1 MVMEKGLSSKEVEE
15 NLLKF
20 GKNTIRGKKTT
31 STVQLFFSQFPSFIN
46 GILLLASLFSFY
58 IGDYVDGPLILV
70 ILILSASFSF
80 LQEYRAE
87 KELEK
92 LKNLIS
98 PTSRV
103 LRNGKEEEIPSV
115 DIVYGDLVILNE
127 GDKIPA
133 DGTIVHSSDFE
144 IDESIITGESASVIK
159 DSHEEVFSGTLI
171 IKGKAHIKITK
182 TGKNSRLGQIAETLS
197 QIKVEKTPLQKQLDK
212 VGKVISVIIVVIASL
227 LVPIGISN
235 GLHFFPLVLL
245 AVSIAVAAIPES
257 LPAVITIT
265 LAIGTGRMARN
276 KAIVRKMAS
285 VETLGAI
292 QVLLIDKTGTLTQN
306 SMRVKNFW
314 IMDKKKLK
322 QLLMTAVLGN
332 TASLIEKASENKFDI
347 VGDRTDGA
355 VLLWAKE
362 QNGDTKSLMDG
373 GKIIEENTFD
383 QESKTISTVFEED
396 GKRYVFVR
404 GAPESI
410 LEKSKVSE
418 EEKNKINKVMEDYAR
433 EGLRIIGF
441 GSKIENHEKETDRE
455 HIENNLEFLGIVGI
469 HDAPRP
475 DAKDAVESAKKA
487 GIKVIMVTGDNEIT
501 ALTIA
506 KEVGLIDKDEDVVT
520 GQELS
525 KMTDEELKKII
536 EKTRIF
542 ARTTPEDK
550 LRLTTLFKELG
561 YVVGV
566 TGDGVNDALAL
577 KKADVGVSMGQRG
590 TDVAKEASDIVL
602 TDDSFSTLIKAIL
615 EGRTIYNNIVKS
627 IVYLLSG
634 NLSELSLIFFGLLLG
649 LPSPLLPT
657 QILWMNIV
665 TDGLPALALA
675 SDYKNKKVLGDSPRN
690 PKQPILTSGRI
701 MFIGTV
707 GFAVSGLLI
716 FIFSMLLKSNSEVFS
731 RTVIFNLLVLF
742 HFGIV
747 LLVRGR
753 EMFSPNKFL
762 FISLLIIFTLQ
773 IAVTFV
779 LFLQRIFHLGF

>member
-20 GKNTIRGKKTT
+20 GRNTIRGKKTT
-31 STVQLFFSQFPSFIN
+31 SEVQLFFSQFPSFIN

-58 IGDYVDGPLILV
+58 IGSYVDGPLILV

-133 DGTIVHSSDFE
+133 DGIIVHSSDFE

-212 VGKVISVIIVVIASL
+212 VGKVISVIIVIIASL

-314 IMDKKKLK
+314 IMDKKNLK

-332 TASLIEKASENKFDI
+332 TAALIEKASENKFDI

-383 QESKTISTVFEED
+383 QESKTISTVFEE
-396 GKRYVFVR
+396 GGQRYVFVR

-418 EEKNKINKVMEDYAR
+418 EEKNKINKIMEDYAR

-441 GSKIENHEKETDRE
+441 GSKIEKHEKETDRD

-550 LRLTTLFKELG
+550 LRLTTLFKNLG
-561 YVVGV
+561 YIVGV

-577 KKADVGVSMGQRG
+577 KKADVGVAMGERG

-701 MFIGTV
+701 MFIGAV

-753 EMFSPNKFL
+753 EMLSPNKFL
-762 FISLLIIFTLQ
+762 FISLFIIFTLQ
-773 IAVTFV
+773 IAITFV
-779 LFLQRIFHLGF
+779 PFFQRIFHLGF

>member
-1 MVMEKGLSSKEVEE
+1 MEKGLSAKDVEE
-15 NLLKF
+15 GIRKF
-20 GKNTIRGKKTT
+20 GKNTISQGRAFSPIK
-31 STVQLFFSQFPSFIN
+31 LFLSQFPSFIN
-46 GILLLASLFSFY
+46 CILFLASIFSFFIRNY
-58 IGDYVDGPLILV
+58 IDGSLILV

-92 LKNLIS
+92 LKNLIA
-98 PTSRV
+98 PASRV
-103 LRNGKEEEIPSV
+103 LRDGKEMEIPSV
-115 DIVYGDLVILNE
+115 DIVPEDMVILNE

-133 DGTIVHSSDFE
+133 DGIIVHSSDFE

-159 DSHEEVFSGTLI
+159 DLHEEVFSGTLV
-171 IKGKAHIKITK
+171 IKGKARIKITK
-182 TGKNSRLGQIAETLS
+182 TGKDSRLGKIAETLS
-197 QIKVEKTPLQKQLDK
+197 QIEADKTPLQKQLDK
-212 VGKVISVIIVVIASL
+212 VGKIISIIIVTIASL
-227 LVPIGISN
+227 LVPIGVSN

-265 LAIGTGRMARN
+265 LAIGTSRMAKN

-362 QNGDTKSLMDG
+362 QNGDSKSLIDG

-383 QESKTISTVFEED
+383 QKSKTISTVFEED
-396 GKRYVFVR
+396 GKKYVFVR

-410 LEKSKVSE
+410 LEKSKVSD
-418 EEKNKINKVMEDYAR
+418 EEKNTINKMIDDYAR
-433 EGLRIIGF
+433 EGLRVIGF
-441 GSKIENHEKETDRE
+441 GSKIEKHNEKTDRA
-455 HIENNLEFLGIVGI
+455 HLENNLEFLGIVGI

-506 KEVGLIDKDEDVVT
+506 KEVGLIDKGEDVVT

-525 KMTDEELKKII
+525 KMTDEELSKII
-536 EKTRIF
+536 ERTKIF

-550 LRLTTLFKELG
+550 LRLTTLLKNLG
-561 YVVGV
+561 YIVGV

-602 TDDSFSTLIKAIL
+602 TDDSFSTLIKAVL

-649 LPSPLLPT
+649 LPPPLLPT
-657 QILWMNIV
+657 QILWVNIV

-690 PKQPILTSGRI
+690 PKQPILTGGRLI
-701 MFIGTV
+701 FIGAV
-707 GFAVSGLLI
+707 GFVVSGLLI

-731 RTVIFNLLVLF
+731 RTVIFNFLVLF

-747 LLVRGR
+747 FLVRGR

-762 FISLLIIFTLQ
+762 FISLFIIFALQ
-773 IAVTFV
+773 VAITFIP
-779 LFLQRIFHLGF
+779 FFKEIFHLGLE

>member
-1 MVMEKGLSSKEVEE
+1 MEKGLSPQEVEE

-20 GKNTIRGKKTT
+20 GKNTIREKK
-31 STVQLFFSQFPSFIN
+31 SASKIQLFFSQFPSFIN
-46 GILLLASLFSFY
+46 GILFLASLFSFY
-58 IGDYVDGPLILV
+58 IGNLVDGSLILV

-92 LKNLIS
+92 LKNLIA
-98 PTSRV
+98 PMSRV
-103 LRNGKEEEIPSV
+103 IRNGREEEISSS
-115 DIVYGDLVILNE
+115 DIVPGDLVILNE

-133 DGTIVHSSDFE
+133 DGTIVRSSNFE
-144 IDESIITGESASVIK
+144 IDESVITGESASIIK
-159 DSHEEVFSGTLI
+159 DSHEEVFSGTLV

-182 TGKNSRLGQIAETLS
+182 TGRDSRLGQIAETLS
-197 QIKVEKTPLQKQLDK
+197 QIKAEKTPLQKQLDK
-212 VGKVISVIIVVIASL
+212 VGKVISVIIVIIAFL

-235 GLHFFPLVLL
+235 GLHFFPLLLL
-245 AVSIAVAAIPES
+245 AISIAVAAIPES

-265 LAIGTGRMARN
+265 LAIGTSRMAKN

-285 VETLGAI
+285 VETLGAVQI
-292 QVLLIDKTGTLTQN
+292 LLIDKTGTLTQN
-306 SMRVKNFW
+306 SMRVKNFYLL
-314 IMDKKKLK
+314 DRKKLK
-322 QLLMTAVLGN
+322 QLLMSAVLGN
-332 TASLIEKASENKFDI
+332 TASLIEKASEGRFDI

-362 QNGDTKSLMDG
+362 QNGDIKSLIDG

-383 QESKTISTVFEED
+383 QKTKTISTVFEQNN
-396 GKRYVFVR
+396 KRYVFVR

-418 EEKNKINKVMEDYAR
+418 LEKNKINKIIENYAGQ
-433 EGLRIIGF
+433 GLRVIGF
-441 GSKIENHEKETDRE
+441 GSKIEDHERITDRN
-455 HIENNLEFLGIVGI
+455 HIEDNLEFLGIVGI

-475 DAKDAVESAKKA
+475 EAREAVESAKKA
-487 GIKVIMVTGDNEIT
+487 GIKVVMVTGDNELT
-501 ALTIA
+501 ALAIA
-506 KEVGLIDKDEDVVT
+506 KEVGLIDKDEDVIT
-520 GQELS
+520 GEELLR
-525 KMTDEELKKII
+525 MTDEELIKII

-550 LRLTTLFKELG
+550 LRLTTLFKNLG
-561 YVVGV
+561 YIVGV

-577 KKADVGVSMGQRG
+577 KKADVGVAMGQKG
-590 TDVAKEASDIVL
+590 TDVAKQASDIVL
-602 TDDSFSTLIKAIL
+602 MDDSFATLIKAVL

-657 QILWMNIV
+657 QILWVNLI

-675 SDYKNKKVLGDSPRN
+675 SDYRNKRVLADLPRD
-690 PKQPILTSGRI
+690 PKEPILGNGRLI
-701 MFIGTV
+701 FISFV
-707 GFAVSGLLI
+707 GFAVSGILI
-716 FIFSMLLKSNSEVFS
+716 VLFSILLKSYSEVFS

-747 LLVRGR
+747 MLVRGR

-762 FISLLIIFTLQ
+762 YISLLIILALQ
-773 IAVTFV
+773 IAITFV
-779 LFLQRIFHLGF
+779 PNLSKIFHLGLN

>member
-20 GKNTIRGKKTT
+20 GRNTIRGKKTT
-31 STVQLFFSQFPSFIN
+31 SEVQLFFSQFPSFIN

-58 IGDYVDGPLILV
+58 IGNYVDGPLILV

-133 DGTIVHSSDFE
+133 DGIIVHSSDFE

-212 VGKVISVIIVVIASL
+212 VGKVISVIIVIIASL

-314 IMDKKKLK
+314 IMDKKNLK

-332 TASLIEKASENKFDI
+332 TAALIEKASENKFDI

-383 QESKTISTVFEED
+383 QESKTISTVFEE
-396 GKRYVFVR
+396 GGQRYVFVR

-418 EEKNKINKVMEDYAR
+418 EEKNKINKIMEDYAR

-441 GSKIENHEKETDRE
+441 GSKIEKHEKETDRD

-550 LRLTTLFKELG
+550 LRLTTLFKNLG
-561 YVVGV
+561 YIVGV

-577 KKADVGVSMGQRG
+577 KKADVGVAMGERG

-701 MFIGTV
+701 MFIGAV

-753 EMFSPNKFL
+753 EMLSPNKFL
-762 FISLLIIFTLQ
+762 FISLFIIFTLQ
-773 IAVTFV
+773 IAITFV
-779 LFLQRIFHLGF
+779 PFFQRIFHLGF

>member
-58 IGDYVDGPLILV
+58 IGNYVDGPLILV

-212 VGKVISVIIVVIASL
+212 VGKVISVIIVIIASL

-410 LEKSKVSE
+410 LEKSLVSE
-418 EEKNKINKVMEDYAR
+418 EEKNKINKIMEDYAR

-441 GSKIENHEKETDRE
+441 GSKIEKHEKETDRD

-525 KMTDEELKKII
+525 KMTDEELTKII

-550 LRLTTLFKELG
+550 LRLTTLFKNLG
-561 YVVGV
+561 YIVGV

-701 MFIGTV
+701 MFIGAV

-753 EMFSPNKFL
+753 EMLSPNKFL
-762 FISLLIIFTLQ
+762 FISLAIIFTLQ
-773 IAVTFV
+773 IAITFV
-779 LFLQRIFHLGF
+779 PFFQRIFHLGF